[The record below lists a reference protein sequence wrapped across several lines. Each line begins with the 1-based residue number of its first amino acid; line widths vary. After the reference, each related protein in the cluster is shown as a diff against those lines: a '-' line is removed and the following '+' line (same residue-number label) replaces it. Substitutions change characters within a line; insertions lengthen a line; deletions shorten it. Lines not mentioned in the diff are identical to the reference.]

1 MDLHAKKDP
10 GLNFRPNFTLK
21 GYSNMMA
28 VAWGGGAQGT
38 HCGGLHVCGTLL
50 PSKVRRQTFIVLLTS
65 IFAPSS
71 GNKL

>member
-28 VAWGGGAQGT
+28 VAWGGGT
-38 HCGGLHVCGTLL
+38 RHTLRGPPRL
-50 PSKVRRQTFIVLLTS
+50 WDPLT
-65 IFAPSS
+65 
-71 GNKL
+71 L